1 MYNNYYRQLMQR
13 VSLKTETQSYSKVQG
28 ELDDTHQ
35 ISKVSL
41 CRLPKKK
48 ITATT
53 TKPKTTLPYPNTLSS
68 RWT

>member
-1 MYNNYYRQLMQR
+1 MYNNYCRQLMQR

-48 ITATT
+48 
-53 TKPKTTLPYPNTLSS
+53 
-68 RWT
+68 